1 MATVAFRRPVLSIC
15 VTTFNRAAWLRQS
28 VPLILEQ
35 ARPYRGIVE
44 VAVCDNAST
53 DETPTVCEALARS
66 ANVRIHRNATNVGM
80 LGNLAVS
87 VQQAR
92 GEYAWIIGDDDLMVP
107 GALERVLAAI
117 ALHPDVDLVYTNYA
131 STCFDV
137 PEDLSSPDE
146 VIRGGTLNSTHVRDE
161 YSPRLGSICTRSD
174 NCFTG
179 IYCLVFR
186 TEHARQAYGQDTR
199 GPPFSSL
206 PTCVPSTHYILDH
219 MLDRPAYWVG
229 DPCVVVNRNVSWSRY
244 AALYVLERFPEIW
257 DRMEIRGVDPVEVDG
272 LRARFLP
279 HLAGALAELYFGSQR
294 EHVADVS
301 IERLVRRFVQLSAF
315 PRHWPSI
322 REIYARA
329 FRTGCIP
336 VTFPS
341 PESLDDLVSEAAPA
355 TRLPGQRSAR
365 S

>member
-1 MATVAFRRPVLSIC
+1 MDIVTIRRPVLSIC

-28 VPLILEQ
+28 APLILEQ
-35 ARPYRGIVE
+35 ARPYRDLVE

-53 DETPTVCEALARS
+53 DETPLVCETLARS
-66 ANVRIHRNATNVGM
+66 HDVRIHRNPTNVGM

-131 STCFDV
+131 YTSFDV
-137 PEDLSSPDE
+137 PEDLLNPDE
-146 VIRGGTLNSTHVRDE
+146 VIRGGTLVSTHVRDA
-161 YSPRLGSICTRSD
+161 YSPRLGSICTRSE

-186 TEHARQAYGQDTR
+186 TEHACRAYGQDTR

-206 PTCVPSTHYILDH
+206 STCVPSTHYILDH
-219 MLDRPAYWVG
+219 MLDRPGYWVG

-257 DRMEIRGVDPVEVDG
+257 DRMETRGVDPVEVDG

-279 HLAGALAELYFGSQR
+279 HIAGALAELYFGSQR
-294 EHVADVS
+294 EHVAAIS
-301 IERLVRRFVQLSAF
+301 MERLVRRFVRLAAF

-322 REIYARA
+322 RQVYARA
-329 FRTGCIP
+329 FMTGSIP

-341 PESLDDLVSEAAPA
+341 PEDLDVLVGQAASA